1 MDKEMFGF
9 YKNAL
14 QGEITNP
21 LCADYKNE
29 WRACGDDKEKLISL
43 ALRQQSLPYIITHC
57 YQGKGISKEY
67 ILNVFSNYINGSKT
81 LKDCDGV
88 QGYNYGMWVGV
99 NDYFLKPHTDVTAYM
114 WVKDV
119 TLRIGETTCPI
130 IYIGCGSTVKISPEG
145 YNSICI
151 YLFDDSKVVIDD
163 WGDETTKVVI
173 YRYSADAQVEISKYC
188 LADVKV
194 FDKELRL

>member
-1 MDKEMFGF
+1 MFDF

-14 QGEITNP
+14 LGEITKP

-29 WRACGDDKEKLISL
+29 WRACGDDKERLISL
-43 ALRQQSLPYIITHC
+43 ALRQQSLPYLIAHC

-67 ILNVFSNYINGSKT
+67 ILNAFSNYINGSKT

-88 QGYNYGMWVGV
+88 QGYTYGMWVGV
-99 NDYFLKPHTDVTAYM
+99 NDYFLKPHTDVTACM

-119 TLRIGETTCPI
+119 TLRIGETKCPI
-130 IYIGCGSTVKISPEG
+130 IYIGCCSTVKISPEG
-145 YNSICI
+145 YNFIRI

-173 YRYSADAQVEISKYC
+173 YRYSTDAQVEISKYC
-188 LADVKV
+188 LADVRV
-194 FDKELRL
+194 FNKELRL